1 MRSAPRR
8 GASTAFC
15 ATVIS
20 ARIRSLIMGVVA
32 NIANL
37 ANNANGYDLMSA
49 FYSHYLPSSHY
60 SRLLYAMPS
69 FFLCSI
75 SAFLSAR
82 KIAEMRRLLLFT
94 ARPRNLRL
102 RISISTP
109 LWRTRL
115 ENRKRALFG
124 DSPSFFLIS
133 IIDVTKLRI
142 IYEYTNLC
150 SSADSYSSYVF
161 VCLHF

>member
-1 MRSAPRR
+1 MGDRLRLGAGAAAQGGFALGPRGGDLR
-8 GASTAFC
+8 LDLRLTPEGKIAGALFLPLGTYG
-15 ATVIS
+15 
-20 ARIRSLIMGVVA
+20 SLEEV
-32 NIANL
+32 L
-37 ANNANGYDLMSA
+37 
-49 FYSHYLPSSHY
+49 
-60 SRLLYAMPS
+60 
-69 FFLCSI
+69 
-75 SAFLSAR
+75 
-82 KIAEMRRLLLFT
+82 AEMRRLLLFT